1 MGRYLQGLLYQS
13 VLVMVLLG
21 LAVCQAAPLGPVI
34 GSGLM
39 RSEARTVRDFREV
52 ALEGTGTLTIT
63 QGATEALTIEAEDNI
78 LPVLTSE
85 VRAGRLTLSERGTSG
100 IRPTKPIRY
109 TLTVQDLGTV
119 RLSGSGASSQRG
131 DR

>member
-13 VLVMVLLG
+13 VLVVVLLG
-21 LAVCQAAPLGPVI
+21 LAMHQTAPPGPVT
-34 GSGLM
+34 GSGLV
-39 RSEARTVRDFREV
+39 RSESRTVRDFREV
-52 ALEGTGTLTIT
+52 ALDGTGTLTIT

-78 LPVLTSE
+78 LPVLASN
-85 VRAGRLTLSERGTSG
+85 VRDGRLTLGERGTIG

-109 TLTVQDLGTV
+109 TLTVQDLGAV
-119 RLSGSGASSQRG
+119 RLSGSGTISQAG